1 MLTARDVNG
10 SNWRWIVLLLCAAC
24 GTREPGSAPF
34 VSSVGQAGSANS
46 AGTSGSASP
55 PGAGRASNPQAGA
68 APVAGVPA
76 AVSGRAGSAG
86 NAGAAGSAAIS
97 DEDAGTPDASAAD
110 SGSSGAPASRSTGP
124 GDWKAGDYPPELT
137 MPNFLEITG
146 LPNQAGVA
154 RQYKVHVPPLYDPN
168 VPMPVV
174 FCFHGLGQ
182 DALLFCINGAG
193 MPAKADKEGFILV
206 MPNGYANSW
215 NGGTCCGDAA
225 AQKLDEIGFVR
236 AVFAEVGKHL
246 NIDLTRV
253 YATGLS
259 NGGYMSFRL
268 ACEAADVF
276 VAVAPGAGAIGSADI
291 GGGTQ
296 AESDI
301 AACNAKGVSVLAI
314 HGTDDGL
321 VAYSAHKP
329 SLDRI
334 AEQNGC
340 MLTTKPAAQPAS
352 MGDTT
357 CTSYE
362 GCPAGVDVTGCTV
375 QGGGH
380 VWFGSPN
387 CGTGVDAAC
396 AIVGANSTN
405 ITNTDVIWE
414 FFRNHSRP

>member
-1 MLTARDVNG
+1 MLTARDTNG
-10 SNWRWIVLLLCAAC
+10 SNWRWLALLLCAAC
-24 GTREPGSAPF
+24 GASEPNAPPFVWSVEQAGTAGGPGSGSAGAGSLASAGRAGSTQASAGTPA
-34 VSSVGQAGSANS
+34 QAGSAS
-46 AGTSGSASP
+46 AAMSGS
-55 PGAGRASNPQAGA
+55 GGA
-68 APVAGVPA
+68 AA
-76 AVSGRAGSAG
+76 ANRSE
-86 NAGAAGSAAIS
+86 
-97 DEDAGTPDASAAD
+97 EDAGTPDASAAD
-110 SGSSGAPASRSTGP
+110 SGSPEMPAPRSTGP
-124 GDWKAGDYPPELT
+124 GDWTAGDYPPELT

-146 LPNQAGVA
+146 LPNQGGAA
-154 RQYKVHVPPLYDPN
+154 RQYKVHVPPSYDPN
-168 VPMPVV
+168 VPTPVV

-182 DALLFCINGAG
+182 DALLFCISGAG
-193 MPAKADKEGFILV
+193 MAAKSDQEGFILV

-225 AQKLDEIGFVR
+225 AQKLDELGFVR
-236 AVFAEVGKHL
+236 AIFAEISQHL

-268 ACEAADVF
+268 ACEAPDLF

-296 AESDI
+296 AESDLASC
-301 AACNAKGVSVLAI
+301 AATGVSVLAI

-321 VAYSAHKP
+321 VSYSLHKP

-340 MLTTKPAAQPAS
+340 MLTTQPAAQPAS
-352 MGDTT
+352 MGDTS
-357 CTSYE
+357 CVSYQ

-375 QGGGH
+375 TGGGH

-396 AIVGANSTN
+396 VIVGANSTN
-405 ITNTDVIWE
+405 IHNTDVIWE
-414 FFRNHSRP
+414 FFRNHTRP